1 MLHRSDPKRRQTGVV
16 LLALLITL
24 ALSGVALLAASEVTA
39 TAGQRLREQELL
51 FIGDQYRMAIER
63 YYHAA
68 PPGSPRMLPTSVDQL
83 LLDDRYPQPVQH
95 LRRAYADP
103 FGGGDWVWIRIGDKL
118 AGLHSAAHVVPL
130 KRANFGDRYGSFAL
144 ASDVSQWIFVF
155 KPPLVVPGRPG
166 TVPGRPAT
174 PEQKR

>member
-1 MLHRSDPKRRQTGVV
+1 MLRRPAPATRQNGVV
-16 LLALLITL
+16 LLALLIAL
-24 ALSGVALLAASEVTA
+24 ALSGVALLAASEVAA
-39 TAGQRLREQELL
+39 TARQRLREQELL
-51 FIGDQYRMAIER
+51 FVGDQYRQAIER

-103 FGGGDWVWIRIGDKL
+103 FDGGDWIWIRIGDKL
-118 AGLHSAAHVVPL
+118 AGLHSAARVVPL
-130 KRANFGDRYGSFAL
+130 KRANFGDRYGSFAM
-144 ASDVSQWIFVF
+144 AGDVSQWIFVF
-155 KPPLVVPGRPG
+155 KPPPVAPGRPG

-174 PEQKR
+174 P